1 MYFAL
6 MFFKIRPSEYA
17 AMNLQEKA
25 CIIAAADLKIEAERK
40 QLRSIRKRGESLG
53 SKYNDSG

>member
-40 QLRSIRKRGESLG
+40 QLGSIRK
-53 SKYNDSG
+53 